1 MLKIIEDSPG
11 EVLFSHDSHSDYAE
25 DGCVSCHRHDF
36 SMLFPG
42 RAQTGEVTMER
53 MLEGQLC
60 GSCHDGEL
68 AFAASDNCDFC
79 HQ

>member
-1 MLKIIEDSPG
+1 MPGEDSPG
-11 EVLFSHDSHSDYAE
+11 EVLFSHDSHRDYAE
-25 DGCVSCHRHDF
+25 DGCVSCHRRDF
-36 SMLFPG
+36 SMLSRG
-42 RAQTGEVTMER
+42 RAQTGPVTMER

-68 AFAASDNCDFC
+68 AFTASDNCDIC